1 MKKLLLL
8 LFAVISTVSLS
19 AQTAPS
25 VKGRVVDATT
35 GAAIDFAD
43 VVITDVENNNIASTS
58 VRGGEFQ
65 IDRVRDGEFVL
76 TIMLVGYQ
84 AYISD
89 PITFSRGNTV
99 DMGTIAL
106 QMAETGLEEVVVT
119 GEKSKIVYKL
129 DRQTISGNSSLSTAG
144 GTAADVLRMSPSVRV
159 DDQGGVSFRGS
170 SGFLVYVDGKES
182 ALTLQQIPA
191 STIENIEIIT
201 TPSARYK
208 TEGDAG
214 IINVITKQ
222 LKDEGFSGSVN
233 VSGSTIGTWNADLLL
248 NYRKGASR
256 FYVGGT
262 GSEIRGESDFDQ
274 VKIIDVGGI
283 IPWFSLNTSI
293 KRQIS
298 MK

>member
-8 LFAVISTVSLS
+8 LFAVISAVSLS

-99 DMGTIAL
+99 DVGTIAL

-119 GEKSKIVYKL
+119 GEKS
-129 DRQTISGNSSLSTAG
+129 
-144 GTAADVLRMSPSVRV
+144 
-159 DDQGGVSFRGS
+159 
-170 SGFLVYVDGKES
+170 
-182 ALTLQQIPA
+182 
-191 STIENIEIIT
+191 
-201 TPSARYK
+201 
-208 TEGDAG
+208 
-214 IINVITKQ
+214 
-222 LKDEGFSGSVN
+222 
-233 VSGSTIGTWNADLLL
+233 
-248 NYRKGASR
+248 
-256 FYVGGT
+256 
-262 GSEIRGESDFDQ
+262 
-274 VKIIDVGGI
+274 
-283 IPWFSLNTSI
+283 
-293 KRQIS
+293 
-298 MK
+298 